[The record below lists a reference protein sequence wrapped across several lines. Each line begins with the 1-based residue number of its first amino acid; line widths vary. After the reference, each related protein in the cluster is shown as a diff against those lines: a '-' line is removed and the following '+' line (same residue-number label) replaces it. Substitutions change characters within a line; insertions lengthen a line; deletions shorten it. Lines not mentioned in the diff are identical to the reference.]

1 LRGEAAAWLLLDWSH
16 TQAFHRWQV
25 TTWWLVAAILQHLAL
40 TIDMCGAG
48 NCALEVRDMKRKNRS
63 NGQCIAEL
71 SAGMFVIVFLVLF
84 LFDVGTLLVFHEVN
98 DQLAKTAA
106 RTVASVDAS
115 TKSDSARSAIQSL
128 LDGYKSNPLV
138 NVNLKWLDYDNGKV
152 SDGSAPAG
160 GAAPES
166 GKVVVVT
173 EMKVRLPVPIPL
185 MPADSQTASFMAQ
198 HVEPIVA
205 LAPSS

>member
-1 LRGEAAAWLLLDWSH
+1 
-16 TQAFHRWQV
+16 
-25 TTWWLVAAILQHLAL
+25 
-40 TIDMCGAG
+40 
-48 NCALEVRDMKRKNRS
+48 MKRKNRS